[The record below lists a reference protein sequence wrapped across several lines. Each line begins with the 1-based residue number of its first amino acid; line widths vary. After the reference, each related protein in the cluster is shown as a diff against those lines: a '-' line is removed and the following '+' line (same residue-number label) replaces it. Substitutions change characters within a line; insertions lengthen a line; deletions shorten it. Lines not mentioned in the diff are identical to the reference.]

1 MHDKQLTG
9 NHSVPNYVVII
20 MALLGIASTMDLKVQ
35 LKWNESV
42 SLSASKLAHQAPL
55 YRILDDTEQGYV
67 NLGSLQSFTTSLT
80 AQEKEDVINS
90 ILLAQLTAT
99 RMYSR
104 ETEYSEWYRIYV
116 QALTKL
122 GWMVD
127 SYRFMEYI
135 PTGSTINLTEATLKL
150 LGLLCVKPIQLQ
162 VCSYSYIFSPRSRRS
177 TCISNTWMTKNVMVR
192 LKYSLLH
199 VDL

>member
-1 MHDKQLTG
+1 M
-9 NHSVPNYVVII
+9 I
-20 MALLGIASTMDLKVQ
+20 MALLGIASTMDPDIQ

-42 SLSASKLAHQAPL
+42 SLTASRLSNQAPL
-55 YRILDDTEQGYV
+55 YSIFDDTEQGYV
-67 NLGSLQSFTTSLT
+67 NLGSLQSFTMALT

-99 RMYSR
+99 HMYSR
-104 ETEYSEWYRIYV
+104 EKEYSEWYRIYV

-127 SYRFMEYI
+127 SYRFMEYT
-135 PTGSTINLTEATLKL
+135 PTGSTINLAEATLKL

-162 VCSYSYIFSPRSRRS
+162 VYI
-177 TCISNTWMTKNVMVR
+177 
-192 LKYSLLH
+192 
-199 VDL
+199 

>member
-1 MHDKQLTG
+1 MELD
-9 NHSVPNYVVII
+9 
-20 MALLGIASTMDLKVQ
+20 VQ
-35 LKWNESV
+35 QKWNESI
-42 SLSASKLAHQAPL
+42 SFTASRLSNQAPL
-55 YRILDDTEQGYV
+55 YRILDETEQGYV
-67 NLGSLQSFTTSLT
+67 NLGSLQSFTMALT

-90 ILLAQLTAT
+90 ILLAQLTAA

-127 SYRFMEYI
+127 SYRFMEYT
-135 PTGSTINLTEATLKL
+135 PTDSTINLAEATLKL

-162 VCSYSYIFSPRSRRS
+162 VYYIQ
-177 TCISNTWMTKNVMVR
+177 M
-192 LKYSLLH
+192 
-199 VDL
+199 

>member
-1 MHDKQLTG
+1 M
-9 NHSVPNYVVII
+9 VMV
-20 MALLGIASTMDLKVQ
+20 LLGIVSMMEPDIQ

-42 SLSASKLAHQAPL
+42 SLTSSRLSNQTPL
-55 YRILDDTEQGYV
+55 YSILDDTEQGYV
-67 NLGSLQSFTTSLT
+67 NLGSLQSFTMALT

-127 SYRFMEYI
+127 SYRFMEYT
-135 PTGSTINLTEATLKL
+135 PTGSTINLAEATLKL

-162 VCSYSYIFSPRSRRS
+162 VYYIQ
-177 TCISNTWMTKNVMVR
+177 M
-192 LKYSLLH
+192 
-199 VDL
+199 

>member
-1 MHDKQLTG
+1 MQKG
-9 NHSVPNYVVII
+9 NGITTYVPDYAVIII
-20 MALLGIASTMDLKVQ
+20 MAILGIVSTLELDVQ

-42 SLSASKLAHQAPL
+42 SFSASRLSDQGPL
-55 YRILDDTEQGYV
+55 YSVLDDTEQGYV
-67 NLGSLQSFTTSLT
+67 NLGSLQSFTMALT
-80 AQEKEDVINS
+80 AQEKEDIINS

-127 SYRFMEYI
+127 TYRFMEYT
-135 PTGSTINLTEATLKL
+135 PTGSTINLAEATLKL
-150 LGLLCVKPIQLQ
+150 LGLLCIKPIQLQ
-162 VCSYSYIFSPRSRRS
+162 VHI
-177 TCISNTWMTKNVMVR
+177 
-192 LKYSLLH
+192 
-199 VDL
+199 